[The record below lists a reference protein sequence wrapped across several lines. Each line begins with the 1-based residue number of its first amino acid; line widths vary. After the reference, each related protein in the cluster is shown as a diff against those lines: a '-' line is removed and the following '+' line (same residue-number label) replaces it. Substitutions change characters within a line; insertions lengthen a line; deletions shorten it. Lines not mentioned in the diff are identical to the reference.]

1 MNNFKNLKR
10 TFFIA
15 ELGNNHEGN
24 YKNAIKLIDNAKI
37 SGADAVKFQT
47 FNTSLFINKS
57 EKKRFKKLQKFE
69 LTKKQF
75 KKLSIYSKKKKLKF
89 ISTPLDLESAKFL
102 SNLVDIFKIS
112 SGDNNFF
119 ELIEFCARFKK
130 PLIISTGML
139 AFDEIKKI
147 IKFLKKIKF
156 PINKL
161 ALLHCVS
168 DYPVDDKEA
177 NLLSIKFLNK
187 KLKVTIGYSDHSVG
201 GEASLVAIGLGA
213 KIIEKH
219 FTLDNN
225 FSNFRDHKLSLNP
238 KDMKKTIYSARR
250 IEVMMG
256 NYSKKIS
263 KSEKKN
269 LGLMRRSLYFNQDL
283 KKNTILEKKHIKA
296 VRPFINLKPNDL
308 TKVLG
313 KKINKNVKESD
324 IVSLR
329 TLK

>member
-1 MNNFKNLKR
+1 MDNFKNLKR

-24 YKNAIKLIDNAKI
+24 YKNAIKLIDHAKI

-47 FNTSLFINKS
+47 FDTSLFVNKS

-102 SNLVDIFKIS
+102 SNLVDVFKIS

-119 ELIEFCARFKK
+119 ELIEFCAKFKK

-139 AFDEIKKI
+139 VFDEIKKI

-168 DYPVDDKEA
+168 DYPVNDEEA
-177 NLLSIKFLNK
+177 NLLSIKFLNE

-263 KSEKKN
+263 KSEKRN

-283 KKNTILEKKHIKA
+283 KKNTILEKKHIKT

-313 KKINKNVKESD
+313 KKINKSVKESD
-324 IVSLR
+324 MVSLK